1 MTQENSGAAQDAT
14 KEAADTAPGAAGE
27 SRPIDVVSL
36 YAHDM
41 NIYGDSGN
49 VLVIEKRLRLYGYEP
64 VVHLYNPG
72 DLWPEH
78 VDLVLGGGG
87 QDSGQ
92 RIIQKDFLQRGGIL
106 RQLAKEGVPM
116 LMICG
121 LYQLFGKYF
130 QTVSGDRIPGVG
142 VFDAVTIGKKARL
155 IGNVVERSSDFGII
169 VGYENHSGQTFL
181 HGDTKPLAT
190 VSKGQGNNLDDGFEG
205 ARVGNVIG
213 TYMHGSLLPKN
224 PRVADF
230 LIARA
235 AEHRYGTFEPRI
247 SREARHELDLLD
259 RTAREARDVARQRP
273 R

>member
-14 KEAADTAPGAAGE
+14 KEAADTAPGVAGE

-64 VVHLYNPG
+64 VIHLYNPG

-169 VGYENHSGQTFL
+169 VGYENHSGQNFL

-190 VSKGQGNNLDDGFEG
+190 VSKGQGNNLDDDFEG